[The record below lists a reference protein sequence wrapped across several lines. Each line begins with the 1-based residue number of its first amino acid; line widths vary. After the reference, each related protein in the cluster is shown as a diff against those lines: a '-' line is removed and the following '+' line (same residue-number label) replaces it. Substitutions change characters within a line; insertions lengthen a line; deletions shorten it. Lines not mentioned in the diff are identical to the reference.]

1 MANAVIHFFDSFAK
15 KKEETM
21 KSKEK
26 PLKMLLIAMFLFL
39 VGGFSTCFSQLKS
52 YNMND
57 IERLNQEQ
65 RRITVVFLH
74 TDWCQY
80 CKAMQRT
87 TFRNKT
93 VEALLN
99 ENFYFVS
106 FDAESK
112 DEVQFAGKIL
122 KYRPRGR
129 GAGEHQ
135 LVDLLLGDEERVYPQ
150 MVFINSKNEE
160 VYRLNGFVR
169 AKELEKTLRILVQ
182 TGNE

>member
-39 VGGFSTCFSQLKS
+39 VGGFSTCLSQIKS
-52 YNMND
+52 YNLSD

-112 DEVQFAGKIL
+112 DEVRFAGKTL
-122 KYRPRGR
+122 KYRPTGR
-129 GAGEHQ
+129 GAGAEVAGDRRCQLLHQ
-135 LVDLLLGDEERVYPQ
+135 FLFL
-150 MVFINSKNEE
+150 VFINSKNEE